1 MKKGDFKAYR
11 THHCNEL
18 NIKWV
23 GKRARLCGWVHS
35 KRDHGGLLFVDLRD
49 REGLTQIVFHPEK
62 DPSLFAS
69 AKQLKDEYVIKVEGQ
84 VVERPAGTKNE
95 ALATGEIELEVD
107 FLEILN
113 PSQPLPFNLD
123 EDIENEELRLSFR
136 FLDLRRKKILHCLKV
151 RHQVSSIVREYLS
164 KEGFLEVET
173 PILSKS
179 TPEGARDFLVPSRLS
194 PGKFYALPQ
203 APQQYKQLL
212 MVAGIDKYFQIA
224 RCFRDEDLRSD
235 RQPEFT
241 QIDLEASFVQ
251 VEDIMNWIEEMI
263 QLIFLKVLGIELP
276 LPFVRLSYDQAIDNY
291 GSDKPDLRVEW
302 KIQDASQLFKN
313 TEFRLFRE
321 VVEKGGVIK
330 ALNAKGTD
338 PMISASVL
346 EELVAIATSLGA
358 KGLAHIRVEGE
369 QWKSPIVKFFSAEE
383 RKNLQLLLNMEPDD
397 FILFSAGPR
406 EQACSILGK
415 IRLRLAEIT
424 QSIAKN
430 QWKFVWVTD
439 FPLFEYSPLDQK
451 WNSVHHPFTR
461 PHSEDLTKLDDGR
474 YNEIRALAY
483 DIVLNGVELG
493 GGSIRIHERELQEK
507 IFSILGI
514 DKQRQ
519 ELLFGHLLKAF
530 QYGAP
535 PHGGIAL
542 GLDRFVM
549 LLTGS
554 ESIRDVIAF
563 PKNRH
568 GVDLLTQS
576 PSEVEYQQLKELN
589 IKLSFPSLKIE
600 P

>member
-1 MKKGDFKAYR
+1 MKGYR

-18 NIKWV
+18 NLALV
-23 GKRARLCGWVHS
+23 GHKAKLCGWVHS
-35 KRDHGGLLFVDLRD
+35 KRDHGGLLFIDLRD
-49 REGLTQIVFHPEK
+49 REGITQVVFHPEK
-62 DPSLFAS
+62 DPPLFAK
-69 AKQLKDEYVIKVEGQ
+69 AKQLKNEFVVKVEGK
-84 VVERPAGTKNE
+84 VVERPAGTKN
-95 ALATGEIELEVD
+95 ASIPTGEIELEAES
-107 FLEILN
+107 LEILN

-136 FLDLRRKKILHCLKV
+136 FLDLRRKKILNCLKV
-151 RHQVSSIVREYLS
+151 RHLVSSVVREYLS
-164 KEGFLEVET
+164 REGFLEVET

-241 QIDLEASFVQ
+241 QIDLEASFVE
-251 VEDIMNWIEEMI
+251 VEDIMKWVEEMI
-263 QLIFLKVLGIELP
+263 QLIFLKVLGIELS
-276 LPFVRLSYDQAIDNY
+276 LPFIRLTYSEALDNY
-291 GSDKPDLRVEW
+291 GSDKPDLRIEW
-302 KIQDASQLFKN
+302 QIQDVGTIFKN
-313 TEFRLFRE
+313 TQFKLFRD
-321 VVEKGGVIK
+321 VIEKGGVIK
-330 ALNAKGTD
+330 ALNAKGRA
-338 PMISASVL
+338 PMVNSSAL
-346 EELVAIATSLGA
+346 EDLVGIATSMGA
-358 KGLAHIRVEGE
+358 KGLAHIRVENQE
-369 QWKSPIVKFFSAEE
+369 WKSPIVKFFSSEE
-383 RKNLQLLLNMEPDD
+383 RKELERLLRMEPSDLV
-397 FILFSAGPR
+397 LFSAGPR
-406 EQACSILGK
+406 EQACLILGK
-415 IRLRLAEIT
+415 IRLHLAQMT
-424 QSIAKN
+424 QGIPGN
-430 QWKFVWVTD
+430 QWKFAWITD
-439 FPLFEYSPLDQK
+439 FPLFEYSPLEQK

-461 PHSEDLTKLDDGR
+461 PHPEDLTKL
-474 YNEIRALAY
+474 NEGKYDAIRALAY

-493 GGSIRIHERELQEK
+493 GGSLRIYEKELQEK
-507 IFSILGI
+507 VFSILGI
-514 DKQRQ
+514 GKERQ

-554 ESIRDVIAF
+554 ESLREVIAF

-589 IKLSFPSLKIE
+589 IQLSFPSIKIE